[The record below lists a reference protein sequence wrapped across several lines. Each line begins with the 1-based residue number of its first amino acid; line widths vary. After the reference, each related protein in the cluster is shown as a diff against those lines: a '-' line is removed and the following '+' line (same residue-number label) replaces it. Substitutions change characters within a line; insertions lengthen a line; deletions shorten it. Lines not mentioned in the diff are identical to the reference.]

1 MRIDRAIIQ
10 SLLKQESQPPS
21 LASGKRLKGG
31 QERGKALVKK
41 MKG

>member
-1 MRIDRAIIQ
+1 MRIDRVIIQ

-21 LASGKRLKGG
+21 LAFGKRLKGR
-31 QERGKALVKK
+31 QKRGKALVKK